1 MCSRVSSGSVTHP
14 VRYRAVSF
22 LMGAYAVVVIIM
34 RAYVAGRMDSGA
46 YNRAVAIIM
55 GAWSVIII
63 MDRALAVLIH
73 HRDHRI
79 AHLCN
84 QTIQL
89 LFSGSKCGYHVCPPG
104 TCPGA
109 GGWPQ
114 IQDCW
119 FWLRTSSL
127 QWLTEDITKKT

>member
-1 MCSRVSSGSVTHP
+1 MSRLCGSLLPRVSSGSVTHP

-34 RAYVAGRMDSGA
+34 RAYVAGRIDSGA

-79 AHLCN
+79 DS
-84 QTIQL
+84 
-89 LFSGSKCGYHVCPPG
+89 FM
-104 TCPGA
+104 
-109 GGWPQ
+109 
-114 IQDCW
+114 
-119 FWLRTSSL
+119 
-127 QWLTEDITKKT
+127 